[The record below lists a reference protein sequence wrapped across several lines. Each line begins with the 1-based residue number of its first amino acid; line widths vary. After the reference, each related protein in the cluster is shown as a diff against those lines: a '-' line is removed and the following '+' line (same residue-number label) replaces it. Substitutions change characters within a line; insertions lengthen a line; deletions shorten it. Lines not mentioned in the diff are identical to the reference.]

1 MALEITVV
9 RTSYPLGSLGAKVTE
24 RRDEASRLVGEGMPV
39 VLVGEDAAALGEAVA
54 GAADRD
60 SHERLLGVMVGG
72 PSQPGTDAAA
82 AEMAGEL
89 WPWART
95 ARRATDQVD

>member
-1 MALEITVV
+1 VS
-9 RTSYPLGSLGAKVTE
+9 RTSYPLGSLGAKVTDVPE
-24 RRDEASRLVGEGMPV
+24 EALRLVAQATPV

-54 GAADRD
+54 GAPDRD
-60 SHERLLGVMVGG
+60 GRECLLGVMVGD
-72 PSQPGTDAAA
+72 PSSPGTAAAA

-95 ARRATDQVD
+95 APGRSPGS